1 MLSKEAGNFQ
11 SVIKAQKGNGQSFLT
26 CASPSKHCDNRKL
39 YNQPTEILHILPNLK
54 SLYYSMELSSF
65 STRVDNCIIIILK
78 IILPNY
84 ETRRLMCMR
93 C

>member
-26 CASPSKHCDNRKL
+26 RSSPSKHCDNRKL
-39 YNQPTEILHILPNLK
+39 YNQPTEILHYTSKPE
-54 SLYYSMELSSF
+54 SLYYSRELSSI

-93 C
+93 